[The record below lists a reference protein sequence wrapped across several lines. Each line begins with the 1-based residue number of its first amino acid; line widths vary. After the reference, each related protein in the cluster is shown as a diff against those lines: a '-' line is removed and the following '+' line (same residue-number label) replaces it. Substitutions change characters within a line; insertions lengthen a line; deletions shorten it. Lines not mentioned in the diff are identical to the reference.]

1 VFLHYR
7 ITTERVQLIG
17 RSCHG
22 GANEKLD
29 GWNFRGRGVMIP
41 VRETF
46 TRLLKYPLWRR
57 AGRDLESD
65 EIEYLAQSVVDYARM
80 RLDLNPD
87 EMVVVEVDELAFR
100 FREDRR
106 VIGKVLCVLE
116 SQGRAEKTKLNGL
129 WRLMG

>member
-1 VFLHYR
+1 
-7 ITTERVQLIG
+7 
-17 RSCHG
+17 
-22 GANEKLD
+22 
-29 GWNFRGRGVMIP
+29 MIP

-46 TRLLKYPLWRR
+46 TRLLKCPVWRR
-57 AGRDLESD
+57 TQRDLKTD

-80 RLDLNPD
+80 RLNLNPD

-116 SQGRAEKTKLNGL
+116 SQRRAEKTKLNGL

>member
-1 VFLHYR
+1 MIDFFTRVFLHYQ
-7 ITTERVQLIG
+7 ITTEGGQLIG
-17 RSCHG
+17 RSCQG

-29 GWNFRGRGVMIP
+29 GWNFRGGGVIIP

-46 TRLLKYPLWRR
+46 TRLLKYPVWRR
-57 AGRDLESD
+57 SRRDLKTD

-100 FREDRR
+100 FRED
-106 VIGKVLCVLE
+106 
-116 SQGRAEKTKLNGL
+116 
-129 WRLMG
+129 

>member
-1 VFLHYR
+1 
-7 ITTERVQLIG
+7 
-17 RSCHG
+17 
-22 GANEKLD
+22 
-29 GWNFRGRGVMIP
+29 MIP

-116 SQGRAEKTKLNGL
+116 SQRRAEKTKLNGL

>member
-1 VFLHYR
+1 
-7 ITTERVQLIG
+7 
-17 RSCHG
+17 
-22 GANEKLD
+22 
-29 GWNFRGRGVMIP
+29 MIP

-46 TRLLKYPLWRR
+46 ARLLKHPVWRR
-57 AGRDLESD
+57 SHSDLETD

-106 VIGKVLCVLE
+106 VIGQVLCVLE
-116 SQGRAEKTKLNGL
+116 GQRRAEKTNLNGL

>member
-1 VFLHYR
+1 
-7 ITTERVQLIG
+7 VQLIG
-17 RSCHG
+17 RSCQG
-22 GANEKLD
+22 EAKEKLD
-29 GWNFRGRGVMIP
+29 GWNFRGGGVMIP

-46 TRLLKYPLWRR
+46 TRLLKHPVWRR
-57 AGRDLESD
+57 SRRDLKTD
-65 EIEYLAQSVVDYARM
+65 EIEYLAQSIVDYARM

-106 VIGKVLCVLE
+106 VIGKVLCLLE
-116 SQGRAEKTKLNGL
+116 GQRRAEKTKLNGL